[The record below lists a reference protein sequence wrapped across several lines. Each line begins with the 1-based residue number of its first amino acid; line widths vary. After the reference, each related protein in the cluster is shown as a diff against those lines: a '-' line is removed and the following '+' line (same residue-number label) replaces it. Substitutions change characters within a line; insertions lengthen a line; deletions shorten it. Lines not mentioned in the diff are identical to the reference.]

1 MDVEIAKNFLN
12 KNVVIHKKSSSPYR
26 DSFKIFGVLKEVTE
40 GGILLQ
46 SDHLGAV
53 SMDEIMS
60 IEEAK
65 DCKNSRMIKEDSS

>member
-1 MDVEIAKNFLN
+1 MDVEIAKNFLD
-12 KNVVIHKKSSSPYR
+12 KNVVVHKKSRSPYR
-26 DSFKIFGVLKEVTE
+26 DSFKIFGVLKEVTD

-53 SMDEIMS
+53 SMNEIMS

-65 DCKNSRMIKEDSS
+65 NSKTSPMTKED